1 MHHDLTLTLPFSL
14 CCHKTFVL
22 PVNYDLRYLSF
33 PILFHKPTLSADPL
47 LPPPRFLSSSA
58 PSLPLHLTYRAQ
70 QTSDSRLDPP
80 YQRQNG
86 EYDPSGVT
94 LPSQAGVPAMHNGR
108 SNVATP
114 ISDQPQ
120 IRSSNPQQQMHVGN
134 SEYQQRQI
142 DGDGGEYAEHRRGGN
157 KFLNFLLCRCG

>member
-1 MHHDLTLTLPFSL
+1 MFFTTFLPN
-14 CCHKTFVL
+14 L
-22 PVNYDLRYLSF
+22 PIPQISSF
-33 PILFHKPTLSADPL
+33 RCSS
-47 LPPPRFLSSSA
+47 LPPPRSLSRPPSSA
-58 PSLPLHLTYRAQ
+58 SFLPLHLTYRAAQ
-70 QTSDSRLDPP
+70 QTSDTRLDPP

-86 EYDPSGVT
+86 EYDPSGIT

-120 IRSSNPQQQMHVGN
+120 NRSSNPQQQMHVGN